1 MGGMAAQIPIRND
14 QAANEQALARVRAD
28 KLREVRAG
36 HDGTW
41 IAHPGLAHT
50 ALEAFNSSMQGL
62 NQLDIRRPEVKVT
75 ASDLLQA
82 PTGEI
87 TEQGLRNCIRVG
99 VQYIESWLR
108 GNGCVPLY
116 NLMEDAA
123 TAEICRAQL
132 WQWVRHGACT
142 SDGRP
147 VTESRVM
154 GLLSDELDRIHHEV
168 GPARLLNG
176 VFPTA
181 ARLFSE
187 LIKQET
193 FHEFLTLPAYEH
205 LS

>member
-1 MGGMAAQIPIRND
+1 LAQ
-14 QAANEQALARVRAD
+14 
-28 KLREVRAG
+28 
-36 HDGTW
+36 
-41 IAHPGLAHT
+41 T
-50 ALEAFNSSMQGL
+50 ALEAFNFGMQGP
-62 NQLDIRRPEVKVT
+62 NQLHVKRAEVNVT
-75 ASDLLQA
+75 AADLLQV

-87 TEQGLRNCIRVG
+87 TEHGLRNCIRVG

-132 WQWVRHGACT
+132 WQWLRHGAHT
-142 SDGRP
+142 SDGRL
-147 VTESRVM
+147 VTEARVDR
-154 GLLSDELDRIHHEV
+154 LLMEELDHIHGEV

-181 ARLFSE
+181 ARLFADM
-187 LIKQET
+187 IKQES
-193 FHEFLTLPAYEH
+193 FDEFLTLPAYEH